1 MRYVAAIDGWGGI
14 LCMYSCGAL
23 VISAVIYIAVY
34 SVAAGYLLWSLES
47 VCKVLHMCTGALLMN
62 LKAY

>member
-1 MRYVAAIDGWGGI
+1 
-14 LCMYSCGAL
+14 L